1 MSGERE
7 LVVDLVIIIV
17 AATSGGVLAS
27 FLRLPAILGYLVAGL
42 VVGNY
47 IPGWDVDVE
56 GVRVIA
62 ELGVALLL
70 FTLGIQ
76 FSFSKLADVRRVAVI
91 GASAQMIL
99 TIGLGFAIA
108 VPLGLSPQEAFV
120 LGAAM
125 ALSSTMVALKLFD
138 TRAELDTL
146 YGHFL
151 VYGVNDGLLNA
162 IDFSDVRMDSFQLMA
177 EAREHGAIA
186 VPAHPGR
193 PRVGLC
199 EFIKNGVEFPDVGIV
214 ETANG
219 GSRKGENESAQEL
232 AHQQG
237 YLGIG
242 GSDAHLVSS
251 IAAYMTSFPAGI
263 RNEGQLVEA
272 LLSGEFEPVTL
283 EETAS
288 GP

>member
-1 MSGERE
+1 MYIDMHSHSVSSDDSRATVEQYLKWIQVLRKKGYTIDGIVLTEHRKFDRDIDYSSLAQQYDL
-7 LVVDLVIIIV
+7 LV
-17 AATSGGVLAS
+17 
-27 FLRLPAILGYLVAGL
+27 
-42 VVGNY
+42 
-47 IPGWDVDVE
+47 
-56 GVRVIA
+56 
-62 ELGVALLL
+62 
-70 FTLGIQ
+70 
-76 FSFSKLADVRRVAVI
+76 
-91 GASAQMIL
+91 
-99 TIGLGFAIA
+99 
-108 VPLGLSPQEAFV
+108 
-120 LGAAM
+120 
-125 ALSSTMVALKLFD
+125 LKGS
-138 TRAELDTL
+138 ELDTS

-199 EFIKNGVEFPDVGIV
+199 EFIQNGVEFPGVGIV

-232 AHQQG
+232 AHQRG

-251 IAAYMTSFPAGI
+251 IAVCMTSFPADI

-283 EETAS
+283 EDTAS
-288 GP
+288 RP